1 MVVSGILGNQLC
13 VSEVCNQTIFHK
25 FYWTPQTSWFW
36 HYIPHPIAVKQSIF
50 STNNTIIS
58 TTTISQ
64 STNSFDITSLHTSCP
79 SFHYRHCYFLGVT
92 CFLVTVNNRRTPREC
107 MHSYFPFK
115 TNKQL
120 LQINK
125 SQPLSRNWIVAFI
138 SCILGGNHSFPPIIQ
153 FSLE

>member
-13 VSEVCNQTIFHK
+13 VSKVCNQTIFHK

-50 STNNTIIS
+50 STKNTIIS
-58 TTTISQ
+58 TITISQ
-64 STNSFDITSLHTSCP
+64 STNSFDITSLHTSYP

-92 CFLVTVNNRRTPREC
+92 CFLVTVNNTRTPREC
-107 MHSYFPFK
+107 MYSYFPFK

-125 SQPLSRNWIVAFI
+125 GQPLSRNWIVAFI
-138 SCILGGNHSFPPIIQ
+138 SCMLGGNHSFPPII
-153 FSLE
+153 